1 MWRKAEKKDDP
12 QIIEM
17 CLQLNRED
25 PGPKPVPAAHTH
37 NTLQALRQDPVRG
50 MALVLDLGGRVE
62 GYAFLIGFWS
72 NELGGVICT
81 LDEFFVNP
89 SQRSRGHGEALL
101 RSLVEQKNLWPEPYV
116 AVDLEVTPDNSRA
129 RAFYQRMGFA
139 AAKNTHMRFRF

>member
-1 MWRKAEKKDDP
+1 MWRQAEEHEDP

-25 PGPKPVPAAHTH
+25 PGPKPVPASHPRA
-37 NTLQALRQDPVRG
+37 TLQTLRKDPVRG
-50 MALVLDLGGRVE
+50 VALVLELAGKVE

-89 SQRSRGHGEALL
+89 SHRGQGHGEELL
-101 RSLVEQKNLWPEPYV
+101 RNLVEKKNLWPQPYV

-129 RAFYQRMGFA
+129 KAFYTRMGFKP
-139 AAKNTHMRFRF
+139 AKNTHMRVRF